1 MIKIILLVVTLI
13 ISIGCSTT
21 KPPVAEYKL
30 SVTTLKQISSSH
42 GCKTKSLKI
51 SQAFSSSS
59 LMSLKMSYVQDK
71 HKIYSYSQAQWNN
84 SVNQEVTSQML
95 KVLRESKLFKNTQN
109 SKSRSKSDLILEIT
123 IDDFMQYFTE
133 NSTKSHVKVLISM
146 ALIDSKTS
154 KVIATSNFK
163 ALNNVD
169 SLDASGGV
177 TALDIALGDVL
188 IQSINYLNKVC
199 E

>member
-1 MIKIILLVVTLI
+1 MIKIFLLALALLI
-13 ISIGCSTT
+13 STGCSTT

-30 SVTTLKQISSSH
+30 SVKTLEQISSSA
-42 GCKTKSLKI
+42 GCQTKSLKV

-59 LMSLKMSYVQDK
+59 LMSLKMNYVQDK

-84 SVNQEVTSQML
+84 SVNQEITSQIL

-109 SKSRSKSDLILEIT
+109 SKSRSNSDFILEIT

-133 NSTKSHVKVLISM
+133 DSTKSHVKVAISIT
-146 ALIDSKTS
+146 LIDSKTS
-154 KVIATSNFK
+154 NVLATSSFSAVNK
-163 ALNNVD
+163 VDALN
-169 SLDASGGV
+169 ATGGV
-177 TALDIALGDVL
+177 NALDIALADVL
-188 IQSINYLNKVC
+188 TQSIDYLNKVC